1 MKRIIATLFAKIM
14 KIRIRI
20 RKKVFQAEKHIF
32 KAHNKNGRF
41 TSF

>member
-14 KIRIRI
+14 KIWIRI